1 MLPES
6 GLSRRERQVM
16 EIVHR
21 VGRATAEEIREALDD
36 PPSNAAVRST
46 LRILVEKKHL
56 VREAEGL
63 RYVYSPS
70 VPASTARRSAVRQLL
85 STFFDG
91 STEGAMAAL
100 LEAGEPL
107 APEAKARLRELIDQ
121 AAEDGR

>member
-121 AAEDGR
+121 AEEDGR